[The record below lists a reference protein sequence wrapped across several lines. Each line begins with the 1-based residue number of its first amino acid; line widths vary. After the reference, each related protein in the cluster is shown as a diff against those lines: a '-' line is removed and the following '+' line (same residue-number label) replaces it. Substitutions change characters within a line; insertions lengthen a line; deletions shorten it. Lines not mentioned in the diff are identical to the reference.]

1 VANLSRRVVSV
12 EPLGSKLA
20 EGRDSEIFE
29 HGSGRVLR
37 RARDGRSLVGEA
49 EVMRYAYE
57 HDYPAPRVFESGEGW
72 LVMERLEGTDL
83 LAGIRKTP
91 RGVIATGK
99 LLADL
104 HRRLGAI
111 TAPEWLSAG
120 PGAAG
125 DRMIHLDLHPLNVI
139 GTPNGPVVIDWA
151 NVRRGDPATD
161 VANTWSLLACG
172 EVPGGR
178 VDRALATIGRGL
190 LLRSFLASLDRAAAH
205 RAMPALVEWR
215 LRDRN
220 HTDTERQRLRRLVR

>member
-1 VANLSRRVVSV
+1 RRVVSV
-12 EPLGSKLA
+12 EPLGPKLA

-49 EVMRYAYE
+49 EVMGYVYE
-57 HDYPAPRVFESGEGW
+57 HDYLAPRVFESGEGW

-91 RGVIATGK
+91 RGVIAAGK

-120 PGAAG
+120 
-125 DRMIHLDLHPLNVI
+125 
-139 GTPNGPVVIDWA
+139 
-151 NVRRGDPATD
+151 
-161 VANTWSLLACG
+161 
-172 EVPGGR
+172 
-178 VDRALATIGRGL
+178 
-190 LLRSFLASLDRAAAH
+190 
-205 RAMPALVEWR
+205 
-215 LRDRN
+215 
-220 HTDTERQRLRRLVR
+220 